1 LSKGK
6 DNLDSDVVRDFGQEW
21 QAYDQSRLD
30 QAEVEIR
37 FEGYFNIFPWDKV
50 NEKSIGADIGCGS
63 GRWANLVA
71 PRVHTLHCIDASRDV
86 IDVAKKNLVDQKN
99 CKIVQAA
106 VDNLPLDDNSLDFAY
121 SLGVL
126 HHIPDTAAGLAAC
139 VVKLKS
145 GAPFLVYLYYAFDN
159 RPFWFRCLWKL
170 SDLLRRII
178 STLPFRLKLFVSRVI
193 AACVYYPLARTAL
206 IFEKAG
212 MDVDVFPLSAYRA
225 TSFYTMKTDALDRF
239 GTRLEQRFSREEIR
253 QMMECAGL
261 TDIRFNDA
269 SPYWCAVGLKR

>member
-6 DNLDSDVVRDFGQEW
+6 ENLDSNVVRDFGQEW
-21 QAYDQSRLD
+21 QAYDQSRLNRV
-30 QAEVEIR
+30 EVETR
-37 FEGYFNIFPWDKV
+37 FEGYFRIFPWDKV
-50 NEKSIGADIGCGS
+50 NENSIGADIGCGS

-71 PRVHTLHCIDASRDV
+71 PRVHTLHCIDASREV
-86 IDVAKKNLVDQKN
+86 IDVAKTNLGVHKN
-99 CKIVQAA
+99 CTITQAS

-159 RPFWFRCLWKL
+159 RPPWFKCLWKL

-178 STLPFRLKLFVSRVI
+178 STLPFRLKLFVSKVI

-206 IFEKAG
+206 ILEKAG
-212 MDVDVFPLSAYRA
+212 MNVDVFPLSAYRA

-239 GTRLEQRFSREEIR
+239 GTRLEQRFSRDEIR
-253 QMMECAGL
+253 QMMESAGL
-261 TDIRFNDA
+261 KNIRFNDA
-269 SPYWCAVGLKR
+269 PPYWCAVGLKK